1 MAGAHMEVE
10 AIDEAMKGMPEP
22 RLLEIGSLE

>member
-10 AIDEAMKGMPEP
+10 TIDEAMKGKPEP
-22 RLLEIGSLE
+22 KLLEIKSL

>member
-10 AIDEAMKGMPEP
+10 AIAEAMNGMPEP
-22 RLLEIGSLE
+22 RLLEIGSL

>member
-22 RLLEIGSLE
+22 RLLKISSL

>member
-10 AIDEAMKGMPEP
+10 AINEAMRGMPEP
-22 RLLEIGSLE
+22 RLLEIGSL